1 MMKLILAFSTIPFA
15 KSFVH
20 TGNQCIGTVQL
31 DAMSRRDAIISLGT
45 ITSVARVANAGR
57 Y

>member
-1 MMKLILAFSTIPFA
+1 MKLIIAFSAIPFA
-15 KSFVH
+15 ASFVS
-20 TGNQCIGTVQL
+20 TVNKGIGTVQL

-45 ITSVARVANAGR
+45 VTMVAPVANAGR